1 MGLLGDNAGAL
12 ALWFFKL
19 QQAGGTHGITSCK
32 AAAEAMVRLNVS
44 VGQVEGPW
52 SC

>member
-12 ALWFFKL
+12 ALCFS
-19 QQAGGTHGITSCK
+19 SCSKQVVLMELPHK
-32 AAAEAMVRLNVS
+32 AAAEAMVHLNVS